1 MRIFVC
7 VKRVPDTGT
16 LVRLGPDGRS
26 LDTAGVRY
34 VMSPYDEFALEAAL
48 RTRDEVSGEV
58 VVVTL
63 GYESSKETLRSAL
76 AMGADRAVLLHGEV
90 SHDGLAT
97 AKALAAEVMGASPEL
112 VLLGVKAADDDQE
125 QVGPMLATILGCACA
140 TAVSSFTVEGGGR
153 DLRTGGRRGGSDR
166 GPSGRLR
173 AHDHQRRVRAEAAVA
188 QGNHGCEGEADG
200 GQRCRCGAS
209 QGQGREG

>member
-1 MRIFVC
+1 
-7 VKRVPDTGT
+7 
-16 LVRLGPDGRS
+16 
-26 LDTAGVRY
+26 
-34 VMSPYDEFALEAAL
+34 MSPFDEFALEAAL

-63 GYESSKETLRSAL
+63 GDESSKETLRSAL
-76 AMGADRAVLLHGEV
+76 AMGADRAVLLHGEI

-140 TAVSSFTVEGGGR
+140 TAVSSFTVEGGGVTCER
-153 DLRTGGRRGGSDR
+153 EVDGGVQTVALPVGSVLTITKGEFEPRQLSLRGIMAAKERPMEVKDAAVV
-166 GPSGRLR
+166 P
-173 AHDHQRRVRAEAAVA
+173 ARVRVGRVDLPPAREAGRIVGDGVEAVS
-188 QGNHGCEGEADG
+188 ELVRLLREEA
-200 GQRCRCGAS
+200 RLI
-209 QGQGREG
+209 